1 MFKNLSLLLVFIIS
15 LAIVVFSYT
24 IPAFYLSYIKKM
36 NDKNCKCSK
45 DFSRHFIHF
54 YSIYIYVALAI
65 LIFIVMMGMRRELK
79 SYIRDPSNLVISI
92 GFSFLVAYY
101 LFIYNKR
108 INEENCECGNTW
120 EVTVMKY
127 HSYLIFFM
135 VFIASIN
142 IISILLGNKD
152 MRNSLPN
159 NLKKLN

>member
-1 MFKNLSLLLVFIIS
+1 
-15 LAIVVFSYT
+15 
-24 IPAFYLSYIKKM
+24 M
-36 NDKNCKCSK
+36 NNKNCKCSK

-65 LIFIVMMGMRRELK
+65 LIFIVMMGMRKELK

-152 MRNSLPN
+152 MRNSQYFIR
-159 NLKKLN
+159 